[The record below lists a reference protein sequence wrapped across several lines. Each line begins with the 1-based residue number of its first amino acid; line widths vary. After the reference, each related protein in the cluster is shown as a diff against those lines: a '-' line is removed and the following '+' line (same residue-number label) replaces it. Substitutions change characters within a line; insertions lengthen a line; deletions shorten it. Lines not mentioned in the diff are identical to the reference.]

1 MNSGNDSWHSS
12 AGGPPSH
19 PSMDQMNQQPRPLGS
34 FGQNPPQQGPA
45 SQSSGPVLPP
55 PAGPY
60 HPASQSGGHSLPGL
74 AELSQTHGAP
84 HQPSYGQ
91 HGPGPSHGS
100 GHSLPGIGQA
110 MQHASPQSLNRE
122 HERDSRERDLIE
134 RQRQE
139 EMAHREREQRERE
152 QMERQQMERQR
163 EHHPVQSHPGSI
175 PLHQPVASKVQ
186 NSIHGPNGLLS
197 NLGANPN
204 NAPQGNVQSSGGPAS
219 LFGPQMP
226 HGEGTPR
233 SYMQHPGGPPMM
245 GGYSGAGQQIP
256 GNVAALAQGQQPI
269 LNASLHDSQGFDP
282 LSLQILTPFVIQDAL
297 SYLDQVKVRFVDQP
311 DVYNRFL
318 DIMKDFKSQA
328 IDTPGV
334 IQRVST
340 LFNGHPALIQGF
352 NTFLPPGYRIECG
365 TEDNPDAIRVTT
377 PSGTN
382 TLSMPRA
389 GRPLENINDQVA
401 SSSLGP
407 PGRPDYYDQS
417 RPGWQQTQQQQAQQG
432 VPGSYSPGSRMMGPG
447 MYQDGQGPAHDHHY
461 GYQSQEAQGAAAL
474 SHQQDHRGVAQLQGA
489 ASAAS
494 GMGRPGM
501 MQVSGAGP
509 NASLTQ
515 PMNSLAGVGGM
526 LQGGHADLNKRGPVE
541 FNHAISYVNKIKNRF
556 SQAPEIY
563 KQFLEILQTYQR
575 ESKPIQDVYAQVTQ
589 LFNTAPDLLEDFKQF
604 LPESAAHAKQQAA
617 ARLAEESIPISN
629 MRGDSMGLPSQSSNR
644 DMKNMPPLGN
654 FNVKDSGKE
663 NKKRRGAG
671 PGVAGSSV
679 SGPSGIDSAR
689 MPESQ
694 VRGQPAQFGNANK
707 RAKYFHGKPSGA
719 DIPNVSP
726 TLIPAL
732 PEPIPPS
739 VLTTPSQEEIAF
751 FDRVKKFIAN
761 KQIFSDFLKL
771 CNLYT
776 NDLID
781 RFVLVKRAEGFIGSN
796 AELMSWFKRFM
807 NVEEPEDKTI
817 DPKPQTELGIVNLA
831 HCRSLGP
838 SYRLLP
844 KRERQK
850 ACSGRDQL
858 CFEVLNDEWA
868 SHPTWASEDSGFVAH
883 RKNQFEDALHRIEE
897 DRHDYDHHIEACTRT
912 IQLIEPIC
920 QQFLHMSES
929 ERANFKLPP
938 GLGGQSE
945 AIYQRVIKKVYDR
958 QRGEKIIRDMFERP
972 CQVLPIVLY
981 RLKQKLEEWKAC
993 QREWDKVW
1001 REQMQ
1006 RAYWRSLD
1014 HQAIATRQ
1022 TDKKLFIAKNIQ
1034 QDLQGKFEEAQNRRK
1049 SGLKA
1054 PKVQADFKMED
1065 MDVLLDT
1072 THLLCMYIDRS
1083 TSGFGAEPQRLIN
1096 FVKDFIPIFFGLDRE
1111 TFHDY
1116 MDELMLAATPPEELE
1131 DNFGTEEES
1140 AASRKAPNT
1149 QKLDLLR
1156 EVLERRVEKVSQEKS
1171 NGVAEH
1177 PQEQQQPTPEIGRAL
1192 SSAVS
1197 EAEEAFDVAEL
1208 KWMEHPGQGNFN
1220 VEHEYT
1226 LNEKYKKTE
1235 HHMYCNLNIL
1245 CFLRTFEI
1253 LYERLLR
1260 IKNQE
1265 ESAHEQVRRGLLPKP
1280 AHELCLIDRFPS
1292 DFFYDVDPKANLY
1305 KQIVRMCEEVIR
1317 GDIDQIHLEETLRR
1331 FYMQGGYL
1339 LYNLERI
1346 FSSITK
1352 FVASI
1357 FTGDSR
1363 DRSSDIANL
1372 FFKEREKEETTH
1384 HQEIQYRKQ
1393 VERLVKEGDIY
1404 RITYIPSERRITIQV
1419 MTTEDATLEN
1429 EELTPEARWSYYVT
1443 AYSMRD
1449 PTEGVHFSEMRMP
1462 FLKRNLPG
1470 KLDEDEEYDR
1480 YYRRLQHHDGLLI
1493 RICANNY
1500 TILYQPASHD
1510 WFWRPTAPAPK
1521 DDADAKA
1528 LEEDRAREKTA
1539 LKEKRHDRFV
1549 EKFVNNPNWAR
1560 GLSKDKVDESNQRF
1574 RSWMNGTLENG
1585 DEKKVSPPAEE
1596 VSAAPVS
1603 EKAPTEPEP
1612 EPETEKAEP
1621 EPTAEKA
1628 DIEMADVEPAV

>member
-1 MNSGNDSWHSS
+1 MNSGNDSWHPS

-19 PSMDQMNQQPRPLGS
+19 PGMDQMNQQPRPLGS

-45 SQSSGPVLPP
+45 SQPSGPVLPP
-55 PAGPY
+55 PSGPY
-60 HPASQSGGHSLPGL
+60 HPGGQAGHSLPGL
-74 AELSQTHGAP
+74 AELSQSHGAP
-84 HQPSYGQ
+84 HQPPAYGQ
-91 HGPGPSHGS
+91 HPAGPAHGT

-110 MQHASPQSLNRE
+110 MSHASPQSLNRE
-122 HERDSRERDLIE
+122 RERDSREREILE

-139 EMAHREREQRERE
+139 EMAHREREQI
-152 QMERQQMERQR
+152 ERQQMERQR
-163 EHHPVQSHPGSI
+163 EHHPVQSHTGSI
-175 PLHQPVASKVQ
+175 PLHQPVASKVP

-197 NLGANPN
+197 NLGTNPPN
-204 NAPQGNVQSSGGPAS
+204 GPQANVQQPGGPAA
-219 LFGPQMP
+219 LFGGPQMP
-226 HGEGTPR
+226 HGDGTPR
-233 SYMQHPGGPPMM
+233 SYMQHPAGPPMM
-245 GGYSGAGQQIP
+245 GYNGQGQQIP

-269 LNASLHDSQGFDP
+269 LN
-282 LSLQILTPFVIQDAL
+282 DAL

-389 GRPLENINDQVA
+389 GRSLDAAND
-401 SSSLGP
+401 LGP
-407 PGRPDYYDQS
+407 SGGHGAHPRADYYEQS
-417 RPGWQQTQQQQAQQG
+417 RPGWQQTPQQQPQGHQQG
-432 VPGSYSPGSRMMGPG
+432 APGSYSPGSRMMGPSA
-447 MYQDGQGPAHDHHY
+447 MYQQEGQAPPQDHHF
-461 GYQSQEAQGAAAL
+461 GYQTQEAQGASAL
-474 SHQQDHRGVAQLQGA
+474 SHPQDHRGVAQLQGA

-494 GMGRPGM
+494 GLGRPSM
-501 MQVSGAGP
+501 LPVSGAGS
-509 NASLTQ
+509 NQTMS
-515 PMNSLAGVGGM
+515 SLAGVGGM

-556 SQAPEIY
+556 SSAPEIY

-604 LPESAAHAKQQAA
+604 LPESAAHAKQQAQ
-617 ARLAEESIPISN
+617 ARMAEEAVPTSN
-629 MRGDSMGLPSQSSNR
+629 LRGEPVGLPSSTPSR
-644 DMKNMPPLGN
+644 DVKMPPLGQ

-663 NKKRRGAG
+663 SKKRRGG
-671 PGVAGSSV
+671 PGVGLSSV
-679 SGPSGIDSAR
+679 SGPAGVDAAR
-689 MPESQ
+689 MPEA
-694 VRGQPAQFGNANK
+694 RGGPPAGSFTNGNK
-707 RAKYFHGKPSGA
+707 RPKHYHGKPSGA
-719 DIPNVSP
+719 DMANVSP

-732 PEPIPPS
+732 PEPVPPS
-739 VLTTPSQEEIAF
+739 VMTTPSQEEIAF

-817 DPKPQTELGIVNLA
+817 DPKPQTEAGVVNLA

-850 ACSGRDQL
+850 PCSGRDQL
-858 CFEVLNDEWA
+858 CHDVLNDEWA

-920 QQFLHMSES
+920 QQFLHMSEA

-1014 HQAIATRQ
+1014 HQAIATRS

-1034 QDLQGKFEEAQNRRK
+1034 ADLQAKLEETQTMRKGGLKPPKYQMEMKFQDL
-1049 SGLKA
+1049 
-1054 PKVQADFKMED
+1054 
-1065 MDVLLDT
+1065 DVLLDT
-1072 THLLCMYIDRS
+1072 AHLLCLFFDRS
-1083 TSGFGAEPQRLIN
+1083 SNAFGADPSRLIN
-1096 FVKDFIPIFFGLDRE
+1096 FVKDFIPVFFGLDRE
-1111 TFHDY
+1111 AFLDY
-1116 MDELMLAATPPEELE
+1116 MDELMLNATPAEELE
-1131 DNFGTEEES
+1131 DQYGADDTS
-1140 AASRKAPNT
+1140 MASRKAVNT

-1156 EVLERRVEKVSQEKS
+1156 ETLERKTEKS
-1171 NGVAEH
+1171 NAQVQEDGVA
-1177 PQEQQQPTPEIGRAL
+1177 PNAAPASAPATTQLATPDVRAT
-1192 SSAVS
+1192 STAVS
-1197 EAEEAFDVAEL
+1197 EPEDHFDVAEL

-1220 VEHEYT
+1220 LEREYT

-1235 HHMYCNLNIL
+1235 YHMYSNLTLL
-1245 CFLRTFEI
+1245 CLLRTFEI
-1253 LYERLLR
+1253 LYSRLLR
-1260 IKNQE
+1260 IKEQE
-1265 ESAHEQVRRGLLPKP
+1265 AEAHEQVRRGLLPKP
-1280 AHELCLIDRFPS
+1280 AHELCLIDRFPG

-1317 GDIDQIHLEETLRR
+1317 GDIDQLHLEETLRR

-1346 FSSITK
+1346 FSSIGK
-1352 FVASI
+1352 FVGMI
-1357 FTGDSR
+1357 FTADIK

-1372 FFKEREKEETTH
+1372 FFKEREKTETTH
-1384 HQEIQYRKQ
+1384 HQEMQYRKQ
-1393 VERLVKEGDIY
+1393 VERLIKEGDMY
-1404 RITYIPSERRITIQV
+1404 RITYVIPIRPSRHRPGHDQRRRHPRQRRSH
-1419 MTTEDATLEN
+1419 
-1429 EELTPEARWSYYVT
+1429 PEARWSYYVT

-1449 PTEGVHFSEMRMP
+1449 PTEGVSYSDMRMP
-1462 FLKRNLPG
+1462 FLKRNLPH

-1480 YYRRLQHHDGLLI
+1480 FYRRLQHHDGLII

-1500 TILYQPASHD
+1500 TILYQPPSHD
-1510 WFWRPTAPAPK
+1510 WFWRSTVPILDK
-1521 DDADAKA
+1521 DADAEAIKA
-1528 LEEDRAREKTA
+1528 KEEEQNKEKTSTR
-1539 LKEKRHDRFV
+1539 EKRHDRFV

-1574 RSWMNGTLENG
+1574 RSWLNGTLEKE
-1585 DEKKVSPPAEE
+1585 DSVPAETAEPVAAPAAPSATADSQSDVQQTTEQVDTDMADAEPPA
-1596 VSAAPVS
+1596 A
-1603 EKAPTEPEP
+1603 TE
-1612 EPETEKAEP
+1612 A
-1621 EPTAEKA
+1621 
-1628 DIEMADVEPAV
+1628 

>member
-1 MNSGNDSWHSS
+1 MNSGNDSWHSP

-19 PSMDQMNQQPRPLGS
+19 PGMDQMNQQRPLGS
-34 FGQNPPQQGPA
+34 FSQNPPNQGPG
-45 SQSSGPVLPP
+45 SQPSGPVLPP
-55 PAGPY
+55 PGGPY
-60 HPASQSGGHSLPGL
+60 HPSGQSGGHSLPGL
-74 AELSQTHGAP
+74 AELSQSHGAP
-84 HQPSYGQ
+84 HQPTYGQ
-91 HGPGPSHGS
+91 HPQGPSHGS

-122 HERDSRERDLIE
+122 RERDSREREILE

-163 EHHPVQSHPGSI
+163 DHHPVQSHTGSI
-175 PLHQPVASKVQ
+175 PLHQPVASKVP

-197 NLGANPN
+197 SLGNNPPN
-204 NAPQGNVQSSGGPAS
+204 GPQGNVQSSGGPAS
-219 LFGPQMP
+219 LFGPQMSQ

-233 SYMQHPGGPPMM
+233 SYMQHPGAPPMM
-245 GGYSGAGQQIP
+245 GYNGQGQQIP

-269 LNASLHDSQGFDP
+269 LN
-282 LSLQILTPFVIQDAL
+282 DAL

-389 GRPLENINDQVA
+389 GRPFETITETTA
-401 SSSLGP
+401 PSGGLGP
-407 PGRPDYYDQS
+407 HGRTDYYDQS
-417 RPGWQQTQQQQAQQG
+417 RPGWQQGQQQQGQQHG
-432 VPGSYSPGSRMMGPG
+432 APGSYSPGSRMMGPG
-447 MYQDGQGPAHDHHY
+447 MYQQEGQGPAQDPHY
-461 GYQSQEAQGAAAL
+461 GYQSQEAQGASAL

-501 MQVSGAGP
+501 MQVSGAGQ
-509 NASLTQ
+509 AAGMTQ
-515 PMNSLAGVGGM
+515 PLNGLAGVGGM
-526 LQGGHADLNKRGPVE
+526 LQSGHADLNKRGPVE

-556 SQAPEIY
+556 SSAPEIY

-575 ESKPIQDVYAQVTQ
+575 ESKPIQDVYAQVTH

-604 LPESAAHAKQQAA
+604 LPESAAHARQVERQRAQ
-617 ARLAEESIPISN
+617 ENIPVSDL
-629 MRGDSMGLPSQSSNR
+629 RSGPGDFPSQTPNR
-644 DMKNMPPLGN
+644 DVKMPPLGQ

-663 NKKRRGAG
+663 NKKRRGA
-671 PGVAGSSV
+671 PGITGSM
-679 SGPSGIDSAR
+679 SGPSGVDAAR
-689 MPESQ
+689 MPDAQ
-694 VRGQPAQFGNANK
+694 VRGQPGSFGNLSK
-707 RAKYFHGKPSGA
+707 RQKHTHGRPSGA

-732 PEPIPPS
+732 PEPVPPTM
-739 VLTTPSQEEIAF
+739 LTTPSQEEIAF

-781 RFVLVKRAEGFIGSN
+781 RFILVKRAEGFIGSN

-817 DPKPQTELGIVNLA
+817 DPKPKTEAGMVNLA

-883 RKNQFEDALHRIEE
+883 RKNQYEDALHRIEE

-912 IQLIEPIC
+912 IQLIEPIV
-920 QQFLHMSES
+920 QQFLHMSEV

-972 CQVLPIVLY
+972 CQILPIVLY

-1034 QDLQGKFEEAQNRRK
+1034 QDLQAKFEETQSRRK
-1049 SGLKA
+1049 SGLNP
-1054 PKVQADFKMED
+1054 PKYQSQMEFKD
-1065 MDVLLDT
+1065 MDVLLDA
-1072 THLLCMYIDRS
+1072 THLLCLYIDRT

-1096 FVKDFIPIFFGLDRE
+1096 FVKDFIPAFFGLDRD
-1111 TFHDY
+1111 TFLDY
-1116 MDELMLAATPPEELE
+1116 MDELSVSDTPAEEME
-1131 DNFGTEEES
+1131 DNFGADDVS
-1140 AASRKAPNT
+1140 NASRKVINT

-1156 EVLERRVEKVSQEKS
+1156 EVLERRVEKGNS
-1171 NGVAEH
+1171 NGQPKDDVPAIS
-1177 PQEQQQPTPEIGRAL
+1177 QQPTPDVRPL
-1192 SSAVS
+1192 SATAS
-1197 EAEEAFDVAEL
+1197 EPEDTFDVAEL
-1208 KWMEHPGQGNFN
+1208 KWMSHPDQGNFN
-1220 VEHEYT
+1220 LERAYT
-1226 LNEKYKKTE
+1226 LNEKYKKTV

-1253 LYERLLR
+1253 LYARLLR
-1260 IKNQE
+1260 IKQL
-1265 ESAHEQVRRGLLPKP
+1265 ESEAHEQVRRGLLPKP
-1280 AHELCLIDRFPS
+1280 AHELCLIDRFPG
-1292 DFFYDVDPKANLY
+1292 DFFYDVDSKANLY

-1317 GDIDQIHLEETLRR
+1317 GDIDQLHLEETLRR
-1331 FYMQGGYL
+1331 FYMQSGYL

-1404 RITYIPSERRITIQV
+1404 RITYLPAERRVTIQV
-1419 MTTEDATLEN
+1419 MSAEDSTLDSED
-1429 EELTPEARWSYYVT
+1429 LSSEARWSYYVT

-1449 PTEGVHFSEMRMP
+1449 PTEGVQFSEMRMP
-1462 FLKRNLPG
+1462 FLKRSLPS

-1480 YYRRLQHHDGLLI
+1480 YYRRLQHYDGLII

-1500 TILYQPASHD
+1500 TILYQPPSHD
-1510 WFWRPTAPAPK
+1510 WFWRSTAPAIDK
-1521 DDADAKA
+1521 DADAETVKSK
-1528 LEEDRAREKTA
+1528 EEQQAREKAA
-1539 LKEKRHDRFV
+1539 LREKRHDRFV

-1560 GLSKDKVDESNQRF
+1560 GLSKDKVDESNQQF
-1574 RSWMNGTLENG
+1574 RSWLNGTLSKE
-1585 DEKKVSPPAEE
+1585 SPTPAEE
-1596 VSAAPVS
+1596 PA
-1603 EKAPTEPEP
+1603 TEDKEV
-1612 EPETEKAEP
+1612 TEKSEPADTEMAEAEP
-1621 EPTAEKA
+1621 AEA
-1628 DIEMADVEPAV
+1628 

>member
-12 AGGPPSH
+12 GGGPPSH
-19 PSMDQMNQQPRPLGS
+19 PGIDQMNQQPRPLGS

-60 HPASQSGGHSLPGL
+60 HPAGQSGGHSLPGL

-84 HQPSYGQ
+84 HQSSAYGQ

-122 HERDSRERDLIE
+122 RERDSRERDLIE

-139 EMAHREREQRERE
+139 EMVHREREQRERE

-204 NAPQGNVQSSGGPAS
+204 NGPQGSVQASGGPAS

-226 HGEGTPR
+226 HEGTPR

-245 GGYSGAGQQIP
+245 GGYNGAAQQIP

-269 LNASLHDSQGFDP
+269 LNASLP
-282 LSLQILTPFVIQDAL
+282 LGHLGTTPPFNFMILTSIPAAQDAL

-389 GRPLENINDQVA
+389 GRPLENINDQVS

-417 RPGWQQTQQQQAQQG
+417 RPGWQQTQQQQQQAQQHQQQQQQQQQQQAQQQQQQQTQQQAQQQG
-432 VPGSYSPGSRMMGPG
+432 VPGSYSPGSRMLGGPS
-447 MYQDGQGPAHDHHY
+447 MYPDGQGPPHDHHY
-461 GYQSQEAQGAAAL
+461 GYPSQEAQGAAAAL

-494 GMGRPGM
+494 GMGRPGL

-515 PMNSLAGVGGM
+515 PMSNLAGVGGM

-629 MRGDSMGLPSQSSNR
+629 MRGGESMGIPSQSSNR

-679 SGPSGIDSAR
+679 SGPSGIDAR
-689 MPESQ
+689 LPESQ
-694 VRGQPAQFGNANK
+694 MRGQPAQFGNASK
-707 RAKYFHGKPSGA
+707 RPKYIHGKPSGA
-719 DIPNVSP
+719 DMPNVSP

-732 PEPIPPS
+732 PEPLPPS

-817 DPKPQTELGIVNLA
+817 DPKPQAEPGTVNLA

-883 RKNQFEDALHRIEE
+883 RKNTYEDALHRIEE

-958 QRGEKIIRDMFERP
+958 QRGEKIINDMFERP

-1034 QDLQGKFEEAQNRRK
+1034 QDLQGKFEDAQNRRK
-1049 SGLKA
+1049 AGF
-1054 PKVQADFKMED
+1054 KVLNYQAEMKMED

-1096 FVKDFIPIFFGLDRE
+1096 FVKDFIPIFFGLD
-1111 TFHDY
+1111 H
-1116 MDELMLAATPPEELE
+1116 
-1131 DNFGTEEES
+1131 NFIAEEES
-1140 AASRKAPNT
+1140 AASHKAPNT

-1156 EVLERRVEKVSQEKS
+1156 EVLERRVEKSNQEKS
-1171 NGVAEH
+1171 NGVSGTE
-1177 PQEQQQPTPEIGRAL
+1177 QQQQQQQPTPEIGRAV
-1192 SSAVS
+1192 SAAVS
-1197 EAEEAFDVAEL
+1197 EAEDSFDVAEL
-1208 KWMEHPGQGNFN
+1208 RWMEHPGHGNFN

-1226 LNEKYKKTE
+1226 LNDKYKKTE

-1253 LYERLLR
+1253 LYARLLR
-1260 IKNQE
+1260 IKQQE

-1292 DFFYDVDPKANLY
+1292 DFFYDVEPKANLY

-1404 RITYIPSERRITIQV
+1404 RVTYFPSNRRITVQV
-1419 MTTEDATLEN
+1419 MTTEDATFEHDDLSS
-1429 EELTPEARWSYYVT
+1429 EARWSYYVT

-1449 PTEGVHFSEMRMP
+1449 PTEGVHFSEMRIP
-1462 FLKRNLPG
+1462 FMKRNLRG
-1470 KLDEDEEYDR
+1470 KLDDDEEYER
-1480 YYRRLQHHDGLLI
+1480 FYRRLQHHDVL
-1493 RICANNY
+1493 
-1500 TILYQPASHD
+1500 
-1510 WFWRPTAPAPK
+1510 K
-1521 DDADAKA
+1521 DLEAARA
-1528 LEEDRAREKTA
+1528 YEEDQAKERSA

-1574 RSWMNGTLENG
+1574 RSWINGTLEDG
-1585 DEKKVSPPAEE
+1585 EPTAKVSPAPAEE
-1596 VSAAPVS
+1596 ASAAAPS
-1603 EKAPTEPEP
+1603 EKEHTEAEP
-1612 EPETEKAEP
+1612 PTEKAEAD
-1621 EPTAEKA
+1621 EPSNAEKTENA
-1628 DIEMADVEPAV
+1628 DVEMADAEPVV